1 MSYEFLSDPDGCEE
15 KAYKYYK
22 AISKKEQCKLFF
34 FLTSYKKYAI
44 IILCGRIVILRG
56 DIVEEVTSW
65 FVGLLLGSLVPGIL
79 MFIIQKKLTNVSK
92 SLEDKKTDEKRFN
105 VIIIKSLICLGENN
119 KAMFEAL
126 KSGRT
131 NGNLDKAMRQYDEI
145 EKELNAYL
153 IDKASREQERIL

>member
-1 MSYEFLSDPDGCEE
+1 MKEKLIDIIKQCLKKNSASYS
-15 KAYKYYK
+15 
-22 AISKKEQCKLFF
+22 F

-65 FVGLLLGSLVPGIL
+65 FVGLFLGSLVPGIL

-153 IDKASREQERIL
+153 IDKASRE

>member
-1 MSYEFLSDPDGCEE
+1 MDAKKKLINIIKQCLKKNSASYS
-15 KAYKYYK
+15 
-22 AISKKEQCKLFF
+22 F

-153 IDKASREQERIL
+153 IDKASRE

>member
-1 MSYEFLSDPDGCEE
+1 MDAKKKLINIIKQCLKKSSASYS
-15 KAYKYYK
+15 
-22 AISKKEQCKLFF
+22 F

-79 MFIIQKKLTNVSK
+79 MFIIQKKITNVSK

-153 IDKASREQERIL
+153 IDKASRE

>member
-1 MSYEFLSDPDGCEE
+1 MDAKKKLINIIKQCLKKNSASY
-15 KAYKYYK
+15 
-22 AISKKEQCKLFF
+22 FF

-153 IDKASREQERIL
+153 IDKASRE

>member
-1 MSYEFLSDPDGCEE
+1 MKKLINIIKRCLKKNSASYS
-15 KAYKYYK
+15 
-22 AISKKEQCKLFF
+22 F

-56 DIVEEVTSW
+56 DIVEEVTNW

-153 IDKASREQERIL
+153 IYKASRE

>member
-1 MSYEFLSDPDGCEE
+1 MDAKKKLINIIKRCLKKNS
-15 KAYKYYK
+15 A
-22 AISKKEQCKLFF
+22 AILF

-153 IDKASREQERIL
+153 IDKASRE

>member
-1 MSYEFLSDPDGCEE
+1 MDAKKKLINIIRQCLKKNSASYS
-15 KAYKYYK
+15 
-22 AISKKEQCKLFF
+22 F

-153 IDKASREQERIL
+153 IDKASRE

>member
-1 MSYEFLSDPDGCEE
+1 MDAKKKLINIIKQCLKKNSASYS
-15 KAYKYYK
+15 
-22 AISKKEQCKLFF
+22 F

-65 FVGLLLGSLVPGIL
+65 FVGLLLGSLIPGIL

-92 SLEDKKTDEKRFN
+92 SLEDKKIDEKRFN

-153 IDKASREQERIL
+153 IDKASRE